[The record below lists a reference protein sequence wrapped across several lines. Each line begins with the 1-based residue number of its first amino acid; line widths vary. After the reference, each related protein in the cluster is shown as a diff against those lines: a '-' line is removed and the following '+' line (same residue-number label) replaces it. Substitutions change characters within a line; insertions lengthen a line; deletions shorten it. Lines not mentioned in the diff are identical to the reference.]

1 MKAVERLYKVFNLL
15 NLDVVLGAVVSAL
28 YFAKLFDTK
37 VNVFGIITLGLTV
50 WLIYTADRLLDV
62 KRMTTIPTTERH
74 KFHQKNYSTLLVI
87 LVIVTLLVA
96 IAIPLLNER
105 VMIGGLSLAAV
116 IGFYLLLQKYLPLKE
131 FVVAGLYT
139 FGVLLPSWRLQTELI
154 SIDHILLVVQFF
166 IVALANVLIFS
177 WFEFEA
183 DTRDGHTSLATRW
196 GKSLCTKLIII
207 LSIVNICIFVWM
219 LMYSEYKVP
228 TFIFLLMT
236 GILMGILFFHS
247 HFSKYSRYRLLGDAV
262 FFLSILGLL
271 Q

>member
-105 VMIGGLSLAAV
+105 VMIGGLSLE
-116 IGFYLLLQKYLPLKE
+116 IGRAH
-131 FVVAGLYT
+131 V
-139 FGVLLPSWRLQTELI
+139 
-154 SIDHILLVVQFF
+154 
-166 IVALANVLIFS
+166 
-177 WFEFEA
+177 
-183 DTRDGHTSLATRW
+183 
-196 GKSLCTKLIII
+196 
-207 LSIVNICIFVWM
+207 
-219 LMYSEYKVP
+219 
-228 TFIFLLMT
+228 
-236 GILMGILFFHS
+236 
-247 HFSKYSRYRLLGDAV
+247 
-262 FFLSILGLL
+262 
-271 Q
+271 

>member
-1 MKAVERLYKVFNLL
+1 
-15 NLDVVLGAVVSAL
+15 
-28 YFAKLFDTK
+28 
-37 VNVFGIITLGLTV
+37 
-50 WLIYTADRLLDV
+50 
-62 KRMTTIPTTERH
+62 
-74 KFHQKNYSTLLVI
+74 
-87 LVIVTLLVA
+87 
-96 IAIPLLNER
+96 
-105 VMIGGLSLAAV
+105 LAAV

-196 GKSLCTKLIII
+196 GKGLCTKLIII
-207 LSIVNICIFVWM
+207 LSIVNICISVWM

-228 TFIFLLMT
+228 TFIFLLMM
-236 GILMGILFFHS
+236 GILMDILYFHS
-247 HFSKYSRYRLLGDAV
+247 YFSKYARYRLLGDAV
-262 FFLSILGLL
+262 FFLSIFGLL